1 MSPPG
6 RARGSHAPS
15 LRTIVRRCLAGELR
29 LEPSSTVLLACSGG
43 SDSTAM
49 LHVLAGLREVHGCRL
64 VAHGVD
70 HGLRP
75 AAAEELELVREL
87 AVSLDVPFEQS
98 LVEVAPGSNLQAR
111 ARELRYEALRSA
123 ASRVGASSI
132 ATAHTADD
140 RAETVIM
147 RILRGAPAP
156 GLAVLAPR
164 SGDLLRPLVRARR
177 RDVALH
183 LERHGLRHAADPSN
197 LDARFVR
204 VRVRREVLPLL
215 EQLSPK
221 VVESL
226 AALADELS
234 EGDEA
239 RRAVLDA
246 LPTRH
251 RRIVAQAM
259 RAGVTKLSLRADE
272 QSELRVDLGPGDP
285 SLALVPSPRKR

>member
-1 MSPPG
+1 MSTAG

-15 LRTIVRRCLAGELR
+15 LRTIVRRCIEGELR
-29 LEPSSTVLLACSGG
+29 LERGSTVMLACSGG

-75 AAAEELELVREL
+75 AASAELELVREL
-87 AVSLDVPFEQS
+87 AESLDVPFERS
-98 LVEVAPGSNLQAR
+98 HVAVAPGSNLQAR
-111 ARELRYEALRSA
+111 ARTARYEALREA
-123 ASRVGASSI
+123 ASRVGAAVI

-147 RILRGAPAP
+147 RLLRGAPAA

-183 LERHGLRHAADPSN
+183 LERHRLRHASDPSN

-204 VRVRREVLPLL
+204 VRVRREVMPLL
-215 EQLSPK
+215 EQLSPRI
-221 VVESL
+221 VESL
-226 AALADELS
+226 VALSDELS
-234 EGDEA
+234 EVDGA
-239 RRAVLDA
+239 RRALLDA
-246 LPTRH
+246 LPVRH
-251 RRIVAQAM
+251 RRVVA
-259 RAGVTKLSLRADE
+259 RALRGGVTKLSLRTDDE
-272 QSELRVDLGPGDP
+272 RELRIDLGAPQP
-285 SLALVPSPRKR
+285 SLELVSTPRKR